1 MRTIKFRCYDKIENK
16 MWTPIIDREGI
27 PCSQH
32 PVSMQLV
39 RMDGE
44 FLDPIMQFTGLKD
57 KNGVDIYEGD
67 IVSGGVNGGKS
78 IEIKWTQGGAWIG
91 MADGYFKHEIGFIID
106 EYYTILNEAEIIG
119 NIYENPEL
127 IAIGEDND

>member
-1 MRTIKFRCYDKIENK
+1 MSRQIKFRCYDKIENK

-39 RMDGE
+39 RMDGD
-44 FLDPIMQFTGLKD
+44 LLYPIMQFTGLTDSEGKD
-57 KNGVDIYEGD
+57 IFESDVLETKGPVFPNPNKERFIAQWEDDIDGW
-67 IVSGGVNGGKS
+67 SGWSFKS
-78 IEIKWTQGGAWIG
+78 SV
-91 MADGYFKHEIGFIID
+91 IIN
-106 EYYTILNEAEIIG
+106 YGCKVIG

-127 IAIGEDND
+127 AGDI